1 MSGVEAHGHP
11 SDDAAQEAA
20 NQDERS
26 HQHGVN
32 LSSNRTLRARQRRV
46 LWWVLAANGGFMVI
60 EIVAGLAFGSLA
72 LLADAT
78 HMGSDV
84 IGLAVSLV
92 AQSLMT
98 RPSSDSHS
106 YGWQRAEVL
115 GAQANAFLL
124 VATTG
129 WIVYEAVGRLGASDV
144 HIDGAGLLAVA
155 TTGLAV
161 NLGSAVALAR
171 TQGASLNMRG
181 AYVHMALDA
190 AGSAAAMVAGVAVV
204 LFGADWVDPA
214 VSMLIAA
221 LVLWSA
227 WGLFRDTTRVLLE
240 ATPKGLDP
248 EAVNAA
254 IASAPGVRAV
264 HHLHL
269 WSLASDVP
277 ALSVHVVVDAE
288 PSLHEAQRQGD
299 AVRTMLAERFGISHA
314 TVELECHPCESD
326 EATDGTGHAHH

>member
-1 MSGVEAHGHP
+1 
-11 SDDAAQEAA
+11 
-20 NQDERS
+20 
-26 HQHGVN
+26 
-32 LSSNRTLRARQRRV
+32 LRAHQRRV
-46 LWWVLAANGGFMVI
+46 LWWVLAANGGFMVV
-60 EIVAGLAFGSLA
+60 EVVAGLRFRSLA

-84 IGLAVSLV
+84 LGLGVALV
-92 AQSLMT
+92 AQALMA

-124 VATTG
+124 LATTG
-129 WIVYEAVGRLGASDV
+129 WIVYEAVDRLGGRTVSV
-144 HIDGAGLLAVA
+144 DGAGLLVVAVI
-155 TTGLAV
+155 GLAV

-181 AYVHMALDA
+181 AFVHMALDA
-190 AGSAAAMVAGVAVV
+190 AGSVAAMVAGLAV
-204 LFGADWVDPA
+204 LIFGADWVDPV
-214 VSMLIAA
+214 VSMLIAG
-221 LVLWSA
+221 LVLWAA

-240 ATPKGLDP
+240 ATPRGLDP
-248 EAVNAA
+248 ETVSAA
-254 IASAPGVRAV
+254 IADEPGVTAV
-264 HHLHL
+264 HHMHL

-288 PSLHEAQRQGD
+288 PTLHEAQRRGD

-314 TVELECHPCESD
+314 TVELECHPCDAD
-326 EATDGTGHAHH
+326 EDSHHVDH